1 MRSPNR
7 LILLAALFL
16 IGAVLALAA
25 ATSQIAPSRNAPSAL
40 EDGHHSHPV
49 RGPLSEQGG

>member
-49 RGPLSEQGG
+49 RGPLS